1 MLKEMNLI
9 GAYWRNY
16 ATKESA
22 MRDWYA
28 GKDFKII
35 DGPYCSIRDL
45 DTLAAY
51 GLDVNIILADDTN
64 VLLYAAPEDKLA
76 GII

>member
-1 MLKEMNLI
+1 MLKEMTLTA
-9 GAYWRNY
+9 AYGRTY
-16 ATKESA
+16 ADKESA

-28 GKDFKII
+28 GKDFKIV

-51 GLDVNIILADDTN
+51 GMDINIMLTDDTY

>member
-1 MLKEMNLI
+1 MLREMTLVS
-9 GAYWRNY
+9 AYGRTY
-16 ATKESA
+16 ADKESA

-28 GKDFKII
+28 GKDFRIAS
-35 DGPYCSIRDL
+35 GPYCSIRDI
-45 DTLAAY
+45 DTLASY
-51 GLDVNIILADDTN
+51 CVDINIMLADGTY

>member
-1 MLKEMNLI
+1 MLNMILM
-9 GAYWRNY
+9 GAYGRTY
-16 ATKESA
+16 ANKESA

-28 GKDFKII
+28 GKDFKIV

-45 DTLAAY
+45 EALASY
-51 GLDVNIILADDTN
+51 GMDIVLMLEGKQTA
-64 VLLYAAPEDKLA
+64 LLYSAPADKLA